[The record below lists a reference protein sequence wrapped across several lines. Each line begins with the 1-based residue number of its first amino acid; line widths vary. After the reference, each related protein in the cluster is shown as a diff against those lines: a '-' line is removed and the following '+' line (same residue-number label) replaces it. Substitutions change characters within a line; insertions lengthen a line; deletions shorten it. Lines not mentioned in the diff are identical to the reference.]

1 MNFLDFASLVMNNS
15 VFPLVFT
22 KIILNL
28 NWQVTDCVF
37 PTPPYSKPQH
47 TCPTDFTNIIDNQ
60 SFERHNYPQQI
71 AVTGPLTPPSSSIL
85 ATAPFSTDIY
95 QYLKHEKIKKY
106 TNNLI
111 NCRWLTLPLLKKQK
125 TVQNITAPQL

>member
-1 MNFLDFASLVMNNS
+1 MLNFLDFASLVMNNS

-22 KIILNL
+22 KVLTSYRL
-28 NWQVTDCVF
+28 CF
-37 PTPPYSKPQH
+37 SYPPYSKPQH
-47 TCPTDFTNIIDNQ
+47 TCPTDFTNIINNQ

-71 AVTGPLTPPSSSIL
+71 AVTGPLTPSPFSSIL

-95 QYLKHEKIKKY
+95 QYAKHEKIKIY

-111 NCRWLTLPLLKKQK
+111 NCRWLALPLLKKQK